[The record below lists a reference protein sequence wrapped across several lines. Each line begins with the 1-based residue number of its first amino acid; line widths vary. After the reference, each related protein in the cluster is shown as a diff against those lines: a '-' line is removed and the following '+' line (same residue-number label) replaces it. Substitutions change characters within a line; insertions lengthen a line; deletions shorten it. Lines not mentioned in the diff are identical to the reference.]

1 MSRSGSRKRAAPE
14 PTAGYNLTKYVEDA
28 EWNYKKSNWNKK
40 GEAEYIRLKQ
50 KAGRGKGLDGYEE
63 YLMSVHFP
71 KIAPTGHPIAGVEA
85 NATAGKKK
93 RSAAKEPV
101 FGDATILTQV
111 YHHYLEFSCEITS
124 YMEFV

>member
-1 MSRSGSRKRAAPE
+1 MSKTAGRKRAAPE
-14 PTAGYNLTKYVEDA
+14 PTAGYTLAKYMADA
-28 EWNYKKSNWNKK
+28 EWKFSKTNWKKS
-40 GEAEYIRLKQ
+40 GEAEYKKLK
-50 KAGRGKGLDGYEE
+50 GKVAKGKPLDGFED